1 LDFKEPGLSRAEMIQ
16 SSSSEVPKTVVTVS
30 ASRLEDLRSKQT
42 DRVEGSKLTGGGPGL
57 LAQGAIN
64 NLATSFGSISIG
76 ERAVPGAIGQAKQ
89 LIYEQVTN
97 PPFIE
102 QQHRTTV
109 NERSLT
115 GSSGVT
121 GVTMQSVNLQQK
133 PVPVADWG
141 HSHKGPE
148 PIDPHIQL
156 KTLVRTSPKIP
167 ADDGYSLKAGYAA
180 IREKV
185 EPVKSLEEAPSIPQ
199 LQQKVRAE
207 TANSVW
213 VNDRRYDKIGKIGKG
228 GSSEV
233 FKVIASDCSIY
244 ALKRISLKGRDFTS
258 ARGFCQ
264 EIEYL
269 QRLKGKRHIIQ
280 LIDFEVTNKKVLD
293 RRNYQGGDIKE
304 DAFIFMVLEYGEIDL
319 ANMLSAKCK
328 QQGTGKWK
336 LDAENPVETAWLR
349 LYWLVYKSLSL

>member
-1 LDFKEPGLSRAEMIQ
+1 MIQ
-16 SSSSEVPKTVVTVS
+16 SSSSEVPKAVVTVS

-42 DRVEGSKLTGGGPGL
+42 DRVEGSKLTGGGQGL

-76 ERAVPGAIGQAKQ
+76 ERAVPAGAIGQAKQ
-89 LIYEQVTN
+89 LIYEPVTN

-156 KTLVRTSPKIP
+156 KPLVRTSPKIP

-199 LQQKVRAE
+199 LQQKVRTE

-280 LIDFEVTNKKVLD
+280 LIEFEVSSTCCFYILMNTISSFKDV
-293 RRNYQGGDIKE
+293 
-304 DAFIFMVLEYGEIDL
+304 
-319 ANMLSAKCK
+319 CK
-328 QQGTGKWK
+328 
-336 LDAENPVETAWLR
+336 
-349 LYWLVYKSLSL
+349 